1 MNPNID
7 YIELEDLLNNR
18 ASEET
23 QTALEQHIATD
34 ESFAEEFAFYQ
45 DLRKVVEYEGD
56 ANLAAL
62 IAQTQSKLTAEGF
75 FASEAQI
82 VAETQAPTT
91 AKIRQLGS
99 STKRRYNALAI
110 AASIT
115 LAVGIFGWWTIQQQF
130 NSESL
135 ALNNFEFDMSNSLR
149 STDEQP
155 LNKIDEGLSAFQDGK
170 YELAIESFTAAEIQ
184 NDSFASTI
192 AYYLGQ
198 TYFKKEQYDL
208 ASAQFQKVV
217 LANDVRFKDSAEWYE
232 VLSDL
237 ANNKDVTAE
246 VAAIAENENHVFS
259 EQAKTLQSKLNSI
272 WRKIA
277 R

>member
-18 ASEET
+18 VSEET
-23 QTALEQHIATD
+23 QKTLEQEIATD
-34 ESFAEEFAFYQ
+34 ESFAEEFAFYK

-62 IAQTQSKLTAEGF
+62 IAQTQTKLTAEGF
-75 FASEAQI
+75 FASATQI
-82 VAETQAPTT
+82 ATETQAPTT
-91 AKIRQLGS
+91 AKVRQLG
-99 STKRRYNALAI
+99 TRRRYNALAI

-115 LAVGIFGWWTIQQQF
+115 LAVGIFGWWTVQQQF
-130 NSESL
+130 SSEAL
-135 ALNNFEFDMSNSLR
+135 AFNNFEPDMQNALR
-149 STDEQP
+149 STEERP
-155 LNKIDEGLSAFQDGK
+155 RTKIDEGLSAFQEGK
-170 YELAIESFTAAEIQ
+170 YELAIEFFTAAEIQ
-184 NDSFASTI
+184 NDSFASTV

-208 ASAQFQKVV
+208 AAEQFQIVV
-217 LANDVRFKDSAEWYE
+217 RANDIRFKDSAEWYE

-237 ANNKDVTAE
+237 AINKDVTAK
-246 VAAIAENENHVFS
+246 VAAIAENENHIFS
-259 EQAKTLQSKLNSI
+259 EQAKTLQNKLNSI